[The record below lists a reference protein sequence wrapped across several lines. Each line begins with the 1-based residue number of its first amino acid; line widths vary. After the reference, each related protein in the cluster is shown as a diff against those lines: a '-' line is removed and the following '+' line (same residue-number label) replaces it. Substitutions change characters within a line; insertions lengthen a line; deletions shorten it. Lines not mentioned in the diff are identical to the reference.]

1 MSALALC
8 INDIKET
15 VIGSDNNKFY
25 FTEERLKEK
34 NIEILTFNKNNI
46 SRYKDH
52 IFIIGHSYNETNNE
66 EVKEIFDNNYE
77 YYYYSDF
84 INHYFKNIKIGISG
98 THGKTTTT
106 TLTKTLF
113 DFNQVSYIIGDGN
126 GKGKKNSKYL
136 IFEACEYYQH
146 FLNYDYEYLIIN
158 NIDYDHPDY
167 YNNIDEVIT
176 AFKNVSKK
184 AKKII
189 INNDDENCEKIEH
202 KQKYTFGIKNKSYVN
217 GEIIEENKKGYII
230 LVKVENNE
238 YIFSLP
244 FHGKHMIYNFLAAF
258 TVYYLCNN
266 IDKSN
271 IENDIKSKIRKYKSP
286 RRRKEEIILEND
298 NIIIDDYA
306 HHPKEIEMIYE
317 AVRQKYNNYNITI
330 VFQPHTY
337 SRTIYLNK
345 EFKDVL
351 KDKEVYI
358 MKTFIS
364 REEYDLLKESV
375 VKEIFINHKEYD
387 VNAIKEILNK
397 ENQIILCL
405 GAGDIHN
412 EIKKWHN
419 KCKL

>member
-1 MSALALC
+1 MVIFLKYYFVGIKGTGMSALALC

-15 VIGSDNNKFY
+15 VIGSDNNMFY

-167 YNNIDEVIT
+167 FKSFNDYQISFIKFMNN
-176 AFKNVSKK
+176 
-184 AKKII
+184 
-189 INNDDENCEKIEH
+189 
-202 KQKYTFGIKNKSYVN
+202 
-217 GEIIEENKKGYII
+217 
-230 LVKVENNE
+230 
-238 YIFSLP
+238 
-244 FHGKHMIYNFLAAF
+244 
-258 TVYYLCNN
+258 CN
-266 IDKSN
+266 IC
-271 IENDIKSKIRKYKSP
+271 
-286 RRRKEEIILEND
+286 
-298 NIIIDDYA
+298 
-306 HHPKEIEMIYE
+306 
-317 AVRQKYNNYNITI
+317 VT
-330 VFQPHTY
+330 
-337 SRTIYLNK
+337 
-345 EFKDVL
+345 
-351 KDKEVYI
+351 
-358 MKTFIS
+358 
-364 REEYDLLKESV
+364 
-375 VKEIFINHKEYD
+375 
-387 VNAIKEILNK
+387 
-397 ENQIILCL
+397 
-405 GAGDIHN
+405 
-412 EIKKWHN
+412 
-419 KCKL
+419 